1 MLTDSVKGVST
12 VPSNYPTAGMAGSFP
27 FRGTLVSRIHWSF
40 LISQLMSTTVALDGA
55 MIVFSM
61 LALNIFHP
69 GRLLSNEPVIKEEKE
84 DSVRDV

>member
-1 MLTDSVKGVST
+1 
-12 VPSNYPTAGMAGSFP
+12 
-27 FRGTLVSRIHWSF
+27 
-40 LISQLMSTTVALDGA
+40 MSTTVALDGA